1 MTRDR
6 GTDTRPGAAPATV
19 PTSLTPEGYQQAR
32 RVLMRR
38 DPILAGAIKR
48 IGPCLM
54 ADRQRKDHLSAL
66 VGAIVSQQL
75 STKAA
80 ATIFGRL
87 VALFPDNHIPNAEAI
102 AEHGDQALRVV
113 GLSGQKIGYLRDLT
127 ARIADGR
134 LNLDELEAL
143 PDEQVIERLTA
154 VKGFGRWTAE
164 MFLMFRLHRPDV
176 LPAGDLGIVNAI
188 QRLYRLRKRPDPK
201 RILKMGE
208 AWRPYRSVAS
218 WYLWQ
223 TLRNEPLSRAAG
235 SRTRSRSASRA
246 R

>member
-1 MTRDR
+1 MTEAD
-6 GTDTRPGAAPATV
+6 
-19 PTSLTPEGYQQAR
+19 YQRAR
-32 RVLMRR
+32 RLLMRR
-38 DPILAGAIKR
+38 DPILAGAIKQ
-48 IGPCLM
+48 IGPCRM
-54 ADRQRKDHLSAL
+54 AERQRKDHLTAL
-66 VGAIVSQQL
+66 IGAIVSQQL

-80 ATIFGRL
+80 ATIFGRFA
-87 VALFPDNHIPNAEAI
+87 ALFPDNQITNAAAI
-102 AEHGDQALRVV
+102 DAFDDATLRGV
-113 GLSGQKIGYLRDLT
+113 GLSGQKVSYLRDLS

-134 LNLDELEAL
+134 LDLDELEAL
-143 PDEQVIERLTA
+143 PDENVIERLTA

-223 TLRNEPLSRAAG
+223 TLRNEPLSTA
-235 SRTRSRSASRA
+235 SRTRPRSPAKSRA